1 MDQEKFVS
9 SFGKH
14 TVPAELLRLVAFE
27 ATQGGKWF
35 AESFE
40 LKGIDRS
47 GLSTYSTDERFLSR
61 LFPFAIADGTGSE
74 YALWLAEESQSLEEA
89 PVVGFGSE
97 GGAQVV
103 GCNIR
108 DLLEILASDVEPMLD
123 WDRVFYYVGDDHE
136 ASQGHD
142 AYVEWLTDV
151 LGRVP
156 NRTADEVV
164 LAAQQQYGARFD
176 TWAKPYMPR

>member
-1 MDQEKFVS
+1 MASMVESIVACWFKVRLRVV
-9 SFGKH
+9 GGALARGVMLRR
-14 TVPAELLRLVAFE
+14 VPNRKCDRVVAATAPSRWTRCDEGRLQAEV
-27 ATQGGKWF
+27 
-35 AESFE
+35 
-40 LKGIDRS
+40 D
-47 GLSTYSTDERFLSR
+47 
-61 LFPFAIADGTGSE
+61 TGSE

-176 TWAKPYMPR
+176 TWAKPYMP